1 MKKKILLL
9 MLGALFS
16 LPAFTQDFSIEYS
29 WGRLNFTIT
38 DEDAKECEVSS
49 SENISG
55 DVEIPKDVTYQ
66 KNVNGE
72 GELYRITQIGVGAFD
87 QCTGMTS
94 VTIPENVE
102 SIGLGAFS
110 QCTGLTSVT
119 IPRSVSMIGERVF
132 QYCSNLEEI
141 LVEEG
146 NNSYCSERGVLY
158 DIDKTTLLQFPGAK
172 TECNIPEGV
181 HTIGKFAFYCSYK
194 LTSVTIPTSVTEI
207 DFGAFWLCIGLTS
220 VTIPGSVE
228 YIAEYAFVGCD
239 GLTSVIISEGVK
251 VIHGA
256 FTSCDGLTSV
266 TIPASVTWLVR
277 NPFGYCSNLEEILV
291 EEGNKDYCSEG
302 GVLYNIDK
310 TTLIACPGAKKEYN
324 IPSTVIIIE
333 EDAFNGCDSLS
344 SITIPAS
351 EISIP
356 YNIFG
361 SCENLEEILV
371 EDGNK
376 QYCSENGILYDI
388 DKTILIACTRAIK
401 ECNIPESVTIIG
413 GRAFCNCSDM
423 TSITIPS
430 SVKTLEFSAFWRSG
444 LNSVTISEGV
454 ESIGYGAF
462 SECSSLTSVIIP
474 ESVTEIGENA
484 FWLCDGLTSVT
495 IPASVNE
502 IGRDAFGACSSL
514 NSVTYLS
521 DQPIEG
527 TSNIFDSTAYDTA
540 TLFMSATGKDASKDI
555 DPWKNFK
562 NVKVYDPASIE
573 ENIADF
579 NEDAPCEV
587 FNLNGVKIA
596 DSTDNLPAGIY
607 VVRQGNTAKK
617 IAVK

>member
-1 MKKKILLL
+1 MKQKILLL

-29 WGRLNFTIT
+29 WGTLNFTIT

-66 KNVNGE
+66 KNGNDE

-94 VTIPENVE
+94 ITIPENVE

-119 IPRSVSMIGERVF
+119 IPRSVSMIGERLF

-146 NNSYCSERGVLY
+146 NNYYCSEGGVLY
-158 DIDKTTLLQFPGAK
+158 DIDKTTLLQFPSAK

-181 HTIGKFAFYCSYK
+181 HTIGELAFYCSYK

-207 DFGAFWLCIGLTS
+207 GDKAFWLCIGLTS

-228 YIAEYAFVGCD
+228 YIRDGAFYGCD

-251 VIHGA
+251 VIDRA

-266 TIPASVTWLVR
+266 TIPASVTRLIG
-277 NPFGYCSNLEEILV
+277 NPFGFCSNLEEILV
-291 EEGNKDYCSEG
+291 EEGNNYYCSEN
-302 GVLYNIDK
+302 GVVYNIDK
-310 TTLIACPGAKKEYN
+310 TKSIACPGAIKEYN
-324 IPSTVIIIE
+324 IPSTVMIIGV
-333 EDAFNGCDSLS
+333 DAFDGCYSMTS
-344 SITIPAS
+344 VTIPAS

-356 YNIFG
+356 YNIFQF
-361 SCENLEEILV
+361 CNNLEEILV
-371 EDGNK
+371 EEGNK
-376 QYCSENGILYDI
+376 QYCSENGVLYNI
-388 DKTILIACTRAIK
+388 DKTILIACPGVIK

-413 GRAFCNCSDM
+413 ESAFCNCSDM

-430 SVKTLEFSAFWRSG
+430 SVKTIEALAFWMSG
-444 LNSVTISEGV
+444 LNSVTIPKGV

-462 SECSSLTSVIIP
+462 DKCSSLTSVIIP
-474 ESVTEIGENA
+474 ESVTEIGESV
-484 FWLCDGLTSVT
+484 FWQ
-495 IPASVNE
+495 
-502 IGRDAFGACSSL
+502 CSSL
-514 NSVTYLS
+514 ASVTYLA

-527 TSNIFDSTAYDTA
+527 TSNIFDLTTYDTA
-540 TLFMSATGKDASKDI
+540 TLYMSATGKDASKDI

-579 NEDAPCEV
+579 NEVAPCEV

>member
-29 WGRLNFTIT
+29 WGTLNFTIT
-38 DEDAKECEVSS
+38 DENAKECEVSS

-55 DVEIPKDVTYQ
+55 DVEIPKDVIYH
-66 KNVNGE
+66 KNGNDE
-72 GELYRITQIGVGAFD
+72 GELYRITQIGVVAFD

-119 IPRSVSMIGERVF
+119 IPRNVSMIGERVF
-132 QYCSNLEEI
+132 QFCSNLEEI

-146 NNSYCSERGVLY
+146 NKSYCSEGGVLY

-194 LTSVTIPTSVTEI
+194 LTSVTIPESVTEI
-207 DFGAFWLCIGLTS
+207 DSGAFWLCIGLTS

-228 YIAEYAFVGCD
+228 YISDGAFYGCE

-251 VIHGA
+251 VIDGA
-256 FTSCDGLTSV
+256 FSRCDGLTSV
-266 TIPASVTWLVR
+266 TIPASVTRLIG
-277 NPFGYCSNLEEILV
+277 NPFVFCSNLEEILV
-291 EEGNKDYCSEG
+291 EEGNKHYCSEG
-302 GVLYNIDK
+302 GVVYDFYK
-310 TTLIACPGAKKEYN
+310 TTLIACPGAIKEYN
-324 IPSTVIIIE
+324 FPSTVMIIDGE
-333 EDAFNGCDSLS
+333 AFDGCNSMT

-361 SCENLEEILV
+361 YCKNLEEILV

-388 DKTILIACTRAIK
+388 DKTILIACPGAIK
-401 ECNIPESVTIIG
+401 ECNIPNSVTVIG
-413 GRAFCNCSDM
+413 GLAFSNCINM
-423 TSITIPS
+423 KSITIPS
-430 SVKTLEFSAFWRSG
+430 NVKSIDTRAFEGSE
-444 LNSVTISEGV
+444 LNSVTIPEGV

-462 SECSSLTSVIIP
+462 YVCRSLTSVIIP
-474 ESVTEIGENA
+474 ESVTEIGEYA
-484 FWLCDGLTSVT
+484 FWEC
-495 IPASVNE
+495 I
-502 IGRDAFGACSSL
+502 SL
-514 NSVTYLS
+514 GSVTYLA

-527 TSNIFDSTAYDTA
+527 DTSIFSSTTYETA
-540 TLFMSATGKDASKDI
+540 MLYMSETGKEASKDI

-607 VVRQGNTAKK
+607 VIRQGNTAKK

>member
-55 DVEIPKDVTYQ
+55 DVEIPKDVIYQ
-66 KNVNGE
+66 KNGNEE
-72 GELYRITQIGVGAFD
+72 GELYRITQIGVVAFD

-146 NNSYCSERGVLY
+146 NNYYCSEDGVLY
-158 DIDKTTLLQFPGAK
+158 NIDKTTLLQFPGAK

-181 HTIGKFAFYCSYK
+181 HSIAGLAFYCSYK
-194 LTSVTIPTSVTEI
+194 LTSVTIPESVTEI
-207 DFGAFWLCIGLTS
+207 ESNAFWLCIGLTS

-228 YIAEYAFVGCD
+228 YISDGAFYGCE

-251 VIHGA
+251 VIDGA
-256 FTSCDGLTSV
+256 FSRCDGLTSV
-266 TIPASVTWLVR
+266 TIPASVTRLIG
-277 NPFGYCSNLEEILV
+277 NPFVFCSNLEEILV
-291 EEGNKDYCSEG
+291 EEGNKHYCSEG
-302 GVLYNIDK
+302 GVVYDFYK
-310 TTLIACPGAKKEYN
+310 TTLIACPGAIKEYN
-324 IPSTVIIIE
+324 FPSTVMIIDGE
-333 EDAFNGCDSLS
+333 AFDGCNSLT

-361 SCENLEEILV
+361 YCKNLEEILV

-376 QYCSENGILYDI
+376 QYCSENGVLYDI
-388 DKTILIACTRAIK
+388 DKTTLIACPGATK
-401 ECNIPESVTIIG
+401 ECNIPKSVTIIG
-413 GRAFCNCSDM
+413 GLAFCNCSDM

-430 SVKTLEFSAFWRSG
+430 NVKSIDTRAFECSG
-444 LNSVTISEGV
+444 LNSVTIPEGV

-462 SECSSLTSVIIP
+462 NVCRSLTSVIIP
-474 ESVTEIGENA
+474 ESVTEIGECA
-484 FWLCDGLTSVT
+484 FWEC
-495 IPASVNE
+495 I
-502 IGRDAFGACSSL
+502 SL
-514 NSVTYLS
+514 DSVTYLA

-527 TSNIFDSTAYDTA
+527 DTIIFSSTTYDTA
-540 TLFMSATGKDASKDI
+540 TLYMSETGKDASKDI

>member
-1 MKKKILLL
+1 MKQKILLL

-55 DVEIPKDVTYQ
+55 DVEIPKDVTYR
-66 KNVNGE
+66 KNGNEV

-102 SIGLGAFS
+102 SIGLVAFS

-146 NNSYCSERGVLY
+146 SNYYCSEGGVLY

-181 HTIGKFAFYCSYK
+181 HTIGELAFYCSYK

-207 DFGAFWLCIGLTS
+207 GDNAFWLCIGLTS

-251 VIHGA
+251 VINGA
-256 FTSCDGLTSV
+256 FGSCDGLTSV
-266 TIPASVTWLVR
+266 TIPASVTRLIG
-277 NPFGYCSNLEEILV
+277 NPFVFCSNLEEILV
-291 EEGNKDYCSEG
+291 EEGNKHYCSEG
-302 GVLYNIDK
+302 GVLYEIDK
-310 TTLIACPGAKKEYN
+310 TTLIACPGAIKEYN
-324 IPSTVIIIE
+324 IPSTVIFIDDE
-333 EDAFNGCDSLS
+333 AFEGCDSMT

-351 EISIP
+351 EISIS
-356 YNIFG
+356 YNIFRY
-361 SCENLEEILV
+361 CKNLEEILV

-376 QYCSENGILYDI
+376 QYCSENGVLYDI
-388 DKTILIACTRAIK
+388 DKTTLIACPGATK
-401 ECNIPESVTIIG
+401 ECNIPESVTLIG
-413 GRAFCNCSDM
+413 VLAFSNCINL

-430 SVKTLEFSAFWRSG
+430 NVKSIDPRAFEGSG
-444 LNSVTISEGV
+444 LNSVTITEGV
-454 ESIGYGAF
+454 ESIGGYAF
-462 SECSSLTSVIIP
+462 YWCSSLTSVIIP
-474 ESVTEIGENA
+474 ESVTEIGDGA
-484 FWLCDGLTSVT
+484 FSL
-495 IPASVNE
+495 
-502 IGRDAFGACSSL
+502 CSSL
-514 NSVTYLS
+514 NSVTYLA

-527 TSNIFDSTAYDTA
+527 TSDIFDPTAYETA
-540 TLFMSATGKDASKDI
+540 TLYMSEAGKDVSKDI

-596 DSTDNLPAGIY
+596 DSIDNLPAGIY